1 MFFLLCAGD
10 WTSRRKCI
18 DARDI
23 STLSAFPR
31 GDSTQ
36 EPPQEIGAGDDALL
50 LSPDQDQVVV
60 DDIIFSMLRLQL
72 HEPDNVA
79 QSRAH
84 VGDDDRAMPIRLR
97 TDRHFVEEDI
107 APKMVSVQNHAR
119 RSRFVTED
127 HPLSSRSIKLP

>member
-1 MFFLLCAGD
+1 MLCAGD
-10 WTSRRKCI
+10 WTLRRKCI

-23 STLSAFPR
+23 STLSDFPG

-50 LSPDQDQVVV
+50 LSPHQDQVVV
-60 DDIIFSMLRLQL
+60 DDIIFSMLWLQL

-84 VGDDDRAMPIRLR
+84 VGDDDRAMPIGLR
-97 TDRHFVEEDI
+97 TDRHFVEEE
-107 APKMVSVQNHAR
+107 AASV
-119 RSRFVTED
+119 
-127 HPLSSRSIKLP
+127 P